1 MPSGVRPPRTESQ
14 LGWLMRR
21 DGPAAPQPIISSALS
36 STEAQPAKAR
46 QPILYAD
53 QLWRQQRFFA
63 GFLVA
68 VGVAMTGLLIYKNQL
83 NQTSNLI
90 WAMYI
95 PSGLLLGGAFLFYKW
110 RSFVEPL
117 DEGLKVSALRS
128 SVLIGYDSIRS
139 VKVQP
144 LKLAFQD
151 NRKKMV
157 APMMRPLLERPALFV
172 RLRNDESSMAA
183 IKKTLG
189 ARVVYDDM
197 IALPVRDADAVSWEI
212 SSRLPDRLGQNQGG
226 GRRRKRRR

>member
-1 MPSGVRPPRTESQ
+1 
-14 LGWLMRR
+14 MRR
-21 DGPAAPQPIISSALS
+21 DARAIIISDLS
-36 STEAQPAKAR
+36 SIEARPASPR

-68 VGVAMTGLLIYKNQL
+68 VGIGMTGLLLYKGQL
-83 NQTSNLI
+83 TTTANMIWLI
-90 WAMYI
+90 YI
-95 PSGLLLGGAFLFYKW
+95 PSGLLLGAAFLFYRY
-110 RSFVEPL
+110 RSFAEPL
-117 DEGLKVSALRS
+117 DEGFKISALRS
-128 SVLIGYDSIRS
+128 SVLIPYESIRS

-144 LKLAFQD
+144 LNLAFQD
-151 NRKKMV
+151 KRKRMV
-157 APMMRPLLERPALFV
+157 APMMKPLLNRPALFV

-189 ARVVYDDM
+189 ARVVFDDM
-197 IALPVRDADAVSWEI
+197 IALPLKDADAVSWEI

>member
-1 MPSGVRPPRTESQ
+1 
-14 LGWLMRR
+14 
-21 DGPAAPQPIISSALS
+21 LS
-36 STEAQPAKAR
+36 STETQPASPR

-68 VGVAMTGLLIYKNQL
+68 VGVGMTALLLYKGQL
-83 NQTSNLI
+83 TTTANLI
-90 WAMYI
+90 WLMYI
-95 PSGLLLGGAFLFYKW
+95 PSGLLLGGAFLFYKY
-110 RSFVEPL
+110 RSFAEPL
-117 DEGLKVSALRS
+117 DEGFKVSALRS
-128 SVLIGYDSIRS
+128 SVLIPYESIRS

-144 LKLAFQD
+144 LKLAFLD
-151 NRKKMV
+151 KRKRMV
-157 APMMRPLLERPALFV
+157 APMMKPLMERPALFV
-172 RLRNDESSMAA
+172 RLRDDEEAIAA

-197 IALPVRDADAVSWEI
+197 IALPLKDADAVSWEI

>member
-1 MPSGVRPPRTESQ
+1 
-14 LGWLMRR
+14 
-21 DGPAAPQPIISSALS
+21 LS
-36 STEAQPAKAR
+36 SNEAQPAKAR

-63 GFLVA
+63 GFLVL
-68 VGVAMTGLLIYKNQL
+68 VGLGMTALLIYRGQL

-90 WAMYI
+90 WLLYV
-95 PSGLLLGGAFLFYKW
+95 PSGLLLGGAFLLYKY

-128 SVLIGYDSIRS
+128 SVLIGYDDIRS

-151 NRKKMV
+151 NRKRMV
-157 APMMRPLLERPALFV
+157 APMMKPLLERPALFV
-172 RLRNDESSMAA
+172 RLRNDESSMAV
-183 IKKTLG
+183 IKKKLG
-189 ARVVYDDM
+189 GRVVYEDM
-197 IALPVRDADAVSWEI
+197 IVLPVKDADAVSWDI

>member
-1 MPSGVRPPRTESQ
+1 
-14 LGWLMRR
+14 
-21 DGPAAPQPIISSALS
+21 LS
-36 STEAQPAKAR
+36 SNEAQPARAR

-63 GFLVA
+63 GFLVLM
-68 VGVAMTGLLIYKNQL
+68 GLGMTALLVYKGQL
-83 NQTSNLI
+83 TQTTNLI
-90 WAMYI
+90 WLLYV
-95 PSGLLLGGAFLFYKW
+95 PSGLLLGGAFLVYKW
-110 RSFVEPL
+110 RSYVEPL
-117 DEGLKVSALRS
+117 DDGVKVSTLRS
-128 SVLIGYDSIRS
+128 SVLIDYDSIRN

-151 NRKKMV
+151 NRKRMV
-157 APMMRPLLERPALFV
+157 APMMKPLLERPALFI

-197 IALPVRDADAVSWEI
+197 IVLPLKDADAVSWDI

-226 GRRRKRRR
+226 GKRRKRRR

>member
-1 MPSGVRPPRTESQ
+1 
-14 LGWLMRR
+14 
-21 DGPAAPQPIISSALS
+21 LS
-36 STEAQPAKAR
+36 SNEAKPAKAR

-63 GFLVA
+63 GFLVL
-68 VGVAMTGLLIYKNQL
+68 VGLAMTGLLIYQGCAAERCTSHL
-83 NQTSNLI
+83 MQSSNLI

-95 PSGLLLGGAFLFYKW
+95 PAGLLLGGAFLFYKW

-128 SVLIGYDSIRS
+128 SVLIDYESIRS

-172 RLRNDESSMAA
+172 RVRKDESSMAA
-183 IKKTLG
+183 IKKKLG

-197 IALPVRDADAVSWEI
+197 IVVPVRDADAVSWEI
-212 SSRLPDRLGQNQGG
+212 TSRLPDRLGQNQGG

>member
-1 MPSGVRPPRTESQ
+1 
-14 LGWLMRR
+14 
-21 DGPAAPQPIISSALS
+21 LS
-36 STEAQPAKAR
+36 SPEAQPPRAR
-46 QPILYAD
+46 QQILYAD

-63 GFLVA
+63 GALVA
-68 VGVAMTGLLIYKNQL
+68 LGIFMTALWAYKGQLMQTTSLLYVL
-83 NQTSNLI
+83 
-90 WAMYI
+90 YI
-95 PSGLLLGGAFLFYKW
+95 PSGFLLGGVFLLYKR

-117 DEGLKVSALRS
+117 DDGLKVSALRS

-151 NRKKMV
+151 SRKRMV
-157 APMMRPLLERPALFV
+157 VPMIKPLLERPALFV

-183 IKKTLG
+183 IKKKLG